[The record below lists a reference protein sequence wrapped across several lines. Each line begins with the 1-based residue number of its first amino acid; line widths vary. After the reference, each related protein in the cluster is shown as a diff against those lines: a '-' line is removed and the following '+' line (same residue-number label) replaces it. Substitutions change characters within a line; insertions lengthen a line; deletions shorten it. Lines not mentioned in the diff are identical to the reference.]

1 MSDTRFW
8 HGFADM
14 HTVRHNE
21 VVLVSGEGSTIVDR
35 EGRRYLDA
43 TGGLWFADVGFGRAE
58 IGEAVAAQMTQLHAY
73 SSFGAYVLDIGIE
86 LADRLAAAAPI
97 PDAKVFLASG
107 GSEGIE
113 TAAKLVRRY
122 WDALGRPEKQVIVT
136 REFSYHGMAAY
147 GTALAGIAP
156 NREGY
161 GGALIPSVEVVPSM
175 GIEEVRAL
183 FEAQGDRI
191 AAFFG
196 EPVIGAGGV
205 YPPADGY
212 WPAIAELCRAHDVLL
227 VADEVV
233 TGFGR
238 TGTMW
243 GSQRYGI
250 EPDIIVFAKGA
261 TSGYQP
267 LGGILVGPRV
277 SEPFWE
283 RPGNLFRHGYTYQGH
298 GAACAAALVNLD
310 IIEREGLVA
319 RVAGLEPVLA
329 RVLGSLRDA
338 PLVSEVRTVGLTGA
352 VELAAPPAVL
362 EKVVVAAR
370 RHGVL
375 TRVLRGKALHVSPPY
390 TITEEELGRLAA
402 AFRAAIEEVAPT
414 VTG

>member
-1 MSDTRFW
+1 MDGTRFW

-14 HTVRHNE
+14 HAVRDNE
-21 VVLVSGEGSTIVDR
+21 LVLVEGRGSTIVDR
-35 EGRRYLDA
+35 SGRSYLDA
-43 TGGLWFADVGFGRAE
+43 TGGLWFADVGFGRGE
-58 IGEAVAAQMTQLHAY
+58 IGSAVAAQMARIHAY
-73 SSFGAYVLDIGIE
+73 SSFGSYVVEPALE
-86 LADRLAAAAPI
+86 LADRLAAIAPM

-107 GSEGIE
+107 GSEGVE

-122 WDALGRPEKQVIVT
+122 WEVMGRPEKRTIVS

-147 GTALAGIAP
+147 GTSLAGIQP

-161 GGALIPSVEVVPSM
+161 GGALMEHVAFVPAMDVEA
-175 GIEEVRAL
+175 VREL
-183 FEAQGDRI
+183 FAREGDRI

-205 YPPADGY
+205 YPAADGY
-212 WPAIAELCRAHDVLL
+212 WPAIAALCREHDILL

-238 TGTMW
+238 TGVAW
-243 GSQRYGI
+243 GAQRYGF
-250 EPDIIVFAKGA
+250 EPDILIFAKGA

-298 GAACAAALVNLD
+298 AGACAAAIANLE
-310 IIEREGLVA
+310 ILEREGLIA
-319 RVAGLEPVLA
+319 RVAALEPVLA
-329 RVLGSLRDA
+329 RALGALIDA

-352 VELAAPPAVL
+352 VELAAPPPVL
-362 EKVVVAAR
+362 DRVVLAAR
-370 RHGVL
+370 SHGIL

-390 TITEEELGRLAA
+390 VITEAEIDHLAA
-402 AFRAAIEEVAPT
+402 GFRAAIEEVAPT
-414 VTG
+414 VG

>member
-14 HTVRHNE
+14 HAVRRNE
-21 VVLVSGEGSTIVDR
+21 VVLVSGEGATIVDR

-43 TGGLWFADVGFGRAE
+43 TGGLWFADVGFGREE
-58 IGEAVAAQMTQLHAY
+58 IGAAVAAQMTRLHAY
-73 SSFGAYVLDIGIE
+73 SSFGAYVVDIGLE
-86 LADRLAAAAPI
+86 LADRLAASAPI

-107 GSEGIE
+107 GSEGVE

-122 WDALGRPEKQVIVT
+122 WDAVGRPGRQTIVT

-161 GGALIPSVEVVPSM
+161 GGQLVADVEIVPAM
-175 GIEEVRAL
+175 DVDAVRAL
-183 FEAQGDRI
+183 FEAHGDRI
-191 AAFFG
+191 GAFFG

-205 YPPADGY
+205 YAPPDGY
-212 WPAIAELCRAHDVLL
+212 WPAIAELCRRHDVLL

-243 GSQRYGI
+243 GSQRYGV
-250 EPDIIVFAKGA
+250 EPDIVIFAKGA

-283 RPGNLFRHGYTYQGH
+283 RPGSLFRHGYTYQGH
-298 GAACAAALVNLD
+298 GAACAAGMANQ
-310 IIEREGLVA
+310 IGRA
-319 RVAGLEPVLA
+319 
-329 RVLGSLRDA
+329 
-338 PLVSEVRTVGLTGA
+338 
-352 VELAAPPAVL
+352 
-362 EKVVVAAR
+362 
-370 RHGVL
+370 
-375 TRVLRGKALHVSPPY
+375 HV
-390 TITEEELGRLAA
+390 
-402 AFRAAIEEVAPT
+402 
-414 VTG
+414 